1 MKLSLVVPCYNEEG
15 NISLM
20 YQAIKNDFAHAGF
33 DYEIVFVND
42 GSRDGTIKELNK
54 LLDGDIPVKIV
65 DFSRNFGK
73 ESAMYAGLKESC
85 GEYVTIIDADLQQK
99 PSIALEMV
107 RMLESEPEYDC
118 VAAYQEERSEG
129 KLISALKNG
138 FYKIINKFAETEFVQ
153 GASDFRTMRRT
164 MADAIVEM
172 DEYFRFSKGLFSWV
186 GFNTKFIPYKADERA
201 SGTSKWSMGKLFAYA
216 LEGILAFTTAPLKLA
231 SFGGITSAA
240 LALVYLI
247 IVIIEKLVK
256 GIAVPGYATIVV
268 LVAFLGGLQLF
279 ALGIIGEY
287 IGRIYVQ
294 TKGRPIYIAKKI
306 TKNNKYKEEEK
317 NG

>member
-15 NISLM
+15 NIALM
-20 YQAIKNDFAHAGF
+20 YNAVKSDFAGVDF
-33 DYEIVFVND
+33 DYEMVFVND
-42 GSRDGTIKELNK
+42 GSRDGTLKELKK

-73 ESAMYAGLKESC
+73 ESAMYAGLREAQ
-85 GEYVTIIDADLQQK
+85 GDYVTIIDADLQQK

-107 RMLESEPEYDC
+107 RTLDAEPEYDC
-118 VAAYQEERSEG
+118 VAAYQEDRNES
-129 KLISALKNG
+129 KLLVFLKDG
-138 FYKIINKFAETEFVQ
+138 FYKTINKFADTEFVK
-153 GASDFRTMRRT
+153 GASDFRTFRRP
-164 MADAIVEM
+164 MVEAILEM

-201 SGTSKWSMGKLFAYA
+201 TGTSKWSFGKLFAYA

-231 SFGGITSAA
+231 TVGGIASAF
-240 LALVYLI
+240 LALIYLI
-247 IVIIEKLVK
+247 IVIVEKLVK

-268 LVAFLGGLQLF
+268 LIALLGGLQLF

-294 TKGRPIYIAKKI
+294 TKGRPIYIAKNVI
-306 TKNNKYKEEEK
+306 KNHKYEEEK
-317 NG
+317 ENG